1 MNNEEIIRK
10 LSHNK
15 LLLYLI
21 PNCTYLI
28 ILLHYYNVN
37 FASVLQVPFA
47 EIVFIASIFFI
58 ITNILYLILLKIL
71 KDRQKVFLAVIFICA
86 FYNLSVTLNF
96 FLFFLIF
103 IVVFVIELKTIIKFK
118 LDKLI
123 FIIIFIISTMFLY
136 SITLTTINLS
146 TMIIK
151 SKGYDPEI
159 VINVDENTKNPNIY
173 YIHCDGMMSFDGIE
187 EYFDY
192 DNKYLK
198 SYLKDYYVNSDATLV
213 AGHRTQRALVAL
225 FNPEYYDKFFND
237 YLNQLEDTYLGKK
250 KQTDYFVDYYELE
263 KKRFNNELF
272 QAFQKKGYTTVG
284 IGEYNAYT
292 SLDVNYFYD
301 FFNSYRDDR
310 YLDVDN
316 SQLRL
321 ISNESNE
328 LSRKLY
334 VRFSNNKKILKR
346 TILSDLLVGY
356 IPLDYE
362 EIDYNGI
369 DVSDYLNINKV
380 YKSDNY
386 WIPKAIIKGLDDS
399 MKIDN
404 NRLTFIDFNMNHDPY
419 LFTKDG
425 NVVNVDDAWNVDN
438 YLGNYIYASY
448 ILTDILKYIRSN
460 DSDAIIILQADH
472 GLHTVDNETMIEY
485 FEVDI
490 EGIQKIRNSVM
501 SAIYIPKK
509 YLNGDED
516 YLDNPLNI
524 SRYLVNNFV
533 GNNYEYIS

>member
-1 MNNEEIIRK
+1 MKSDDLIIK
-10 LSHNK
+10 LSNNK
-15 LLLYLI
+15 VLLYLV
-21 PNCTYLI
+21 PNLVYLCV
-28 ILLHYYNVN
+28 LLNYYNVN
-37 FASVLQVPFA
+37 FLGFLEVTFL
-47 EIVFIASIFFI
+47 EIIFDSCLFFML
-58 ITNILYLILLKIL
+58 TNVLYLILLKVI
-71 KDRQKVFLAVIFICA
+71 KKRQKVFLIMTFICA
-86 FYNLSVTLNF
+86 FYNVYLSEK
-96 FLFFLIF
+96 FLLGLLLFVIIL
-103 IVVFVIELKTIIKFK
+103 VIELKTIVNFK
-118 LDKLI
+118 LDKI
-123 FIIIFIISTMFLY
+123 VFIIEVIIGTMFLY
-136 SITLTTINLS
+136 NSISSGINLTS
-146 TMIIK
+146 MIIK
-151 SKGYDPEI
+151 NKGYDSEI
-159 VINVDENTKNPNIY
+159 EIKVDEDTEEPNIY

-198 SYLKDYYVNSDATLV
+198 SYLKDYYMNSDATLV

-346 TILSDLLVGY
+346 TIFSDLLVGY

-369 DVSDYLNINKV
+369 DVSGYLNINKV

-425 NVVNVDDAWNVDN
+425 TVVNVDDAWNVDN
-438 YLGNYIYASY
+438 YLGNYIYAGY

-490 EGIQKIRNSVM
+490 EEIQKIRNSVM